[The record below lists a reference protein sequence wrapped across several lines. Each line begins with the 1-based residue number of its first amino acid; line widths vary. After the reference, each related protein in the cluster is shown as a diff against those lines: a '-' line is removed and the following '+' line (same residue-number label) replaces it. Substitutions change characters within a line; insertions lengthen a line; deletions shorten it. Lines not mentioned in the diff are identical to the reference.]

1 LPGGNSRHTLILD
14 PYPVYARFGKGCRV
28 VDVDGQERLDFVNNY
43 ASLILGHADPLVM
56 DAVRRQL
63 EKGTCFGM
71 PTETEVTFASL
82 LCRRVGT
89 MEKIRFCNSG
99 SEAVMMA
106 LKAARAY
113 TGRQA
118 IAKFEGAYHG
128 SYDFAQVS
136 DGPSP
141 SEWGDRRSPASIA
154 EPGSTA
160 SVKSEVVVLPWNDP
174 DTCEVLLRKNR
185 AKLAGLLVDPL
196 PSRVGLIPPRPGFL
210 ESVQAVARDSG
221 ILVIA
226 DEVLSFR
233 LSYHGASP
241 GSGLSPDI
249 TVLGKIIGGGFPIG
263 AVGGTAG
270 VMEVFDHTQ
279 QIRVHHGGTFNANPV
294 SMTAGLATMK
304 QLTPAA
310 FERLNGLGD
319 YLRNRLAKLFKNKG
333 IKAQVTGKGS
343 LFYFH
348 PTDRELTD
356 YRSLVQHMKDG
367 SYYNKLAHLML
378 TRGIIVSPGLAF
390 GCLSTPMEETD
401 ADTFVA
407 ALYASLKSLA

>member
-71 PTETEVTFASL
+71 PTEIEVSFASL
-82 LCRRVGT
+82 LCQRVKT
-89 MEKIRFCNSG
+89 MDKIRFCNSG

-141 SEWGDRRSPASIA
+141 SEWGDRRSPASVA

-160 SVKSEVVVLPWNDP
+160 SVKNEVVVLPWNNLAV
-174 DTCEVLLRKNR
+174 CEVLLRKNK
-185 AKLAGLLVDPL
+185 AKLAALLIDPL

-210 ESVQAVARDSG
+210 ESVQGIARDSG

-226 DEVLSFR
+226 DEVLCFR
-233 LSYHGASP
+233 LSYHGASSF
-241 GSGLSPDI
+241 SGLSPDI

-263 AVGGTAG
+263 AVGGADS
-270 VMEVFDHTQ
+270 VMEVFDHTKKA
-279 QIRVHHGGTFNANPV
+279 RVHHGGTFNANPV
-294 SMTAGLATMK
+294 SLTAGLATMK
-304 QLTPAA
+304 RLTPQS

-319 YLRNRLAKLFKNKG
+319 YLRSRLAELFKKKR
-333 IKAQVTGKGS
+333 IKAQVTGMGS

-356 YRSLVQHMKDG
+356 YRSLVERVKDG
-367 SYYNKLAHLML
+367 GFYNQLAHLML
-378 TRGIIVSPGLAF
+378 ARGIIVSPGLGF
-390 GCLSTPMEETD
+390 GCLSTPMEEKD
-401 ADTFVA
+401 VEAFVE
-407 ALYASLKSLA
+407 ALYSSLKSLS